1 MDKCKDLSKFYK
13 CQTVNARQLGQRVS
27 KTAALEGSSQS
38 VVVSIC
44 EKWSKEGT
52 AVNQVMGGQGSL
64 THVRSEG

>member
-38 VVVSIC
+38 AVVSIC

-52 AVNQVMGGQGSL
+52 AVNQ
-64 THVRSEG
+64 